1 MKIYSQ
7 ADEEKI
13 RAQARVREWHRSGFL
28 DASQAALIATQ
39 LRVDLR
45 RTNFFLR
52 AVLFVFTAIV
62 VTAAV
67 ALFVTI
73 ANVDSDAFTAATCIV
88 AAIVCLAAAEFL
100 VLSFHFYRFGVEE
113 ALAAATVVLSSVAIG
128 LITPRTG
135 DFRFAAALAVAAFGF
150 LAIYFRFGYVYC
162 AIAAMVCATAVPL
175 PLVVRRPEVTRLLAA
190 VVCAFT
196 FAIARRG
203 RLAHGDE
210 FPGDDYGTIQA
221 AAWAGM
227 YLALNLQVVSVAL
240 YKQDALYWFTY
251 ALTWI
256 LPIIGFW
263 LAIPS
268 KDRPLMSV
276 NIVLSLI
283 TLSTNKSYLHQMR
296 QPWDPI
302 LLGLLLVG
310 CAMIIKRWLANGPN
324 AQRRGFTAVRF
335 LAGDRRAIDF
345 LSTASTALNQSHS
358 QPAPAKPA
366 GPDFGGGR
374 SGGAGASGSF

>member
-7 ADEEKI
+7 DDEEKI
-13 RAQARVREWHRSGFL
+13 RAQTRVREWHRSGFL
-28 DASQAALIATQ
+28 DASQAAQISTE

-52 AVLFVFTAIV
+52 AVLFLFTAIV

-73 ANVDSDAFTAATCIV
+73 ANVDSDAFTATTCIV
-88 AAIVCLAAAEFL
+88 AAIGCFASAHFL
-100 VLSFHFYRFGVEE
+100 IGKFRFYRFGVEE
-113 ALAAATVVLSSVAIG
+113 AFAAATVVLSSVAVG
-128 LITPRTG
+128 LIAPRTG
-135 DFRFAAALAVAAFGF
+135 DFKFAAALAVAAVGF
-150 LAIYFRFGYVYC
+150 LAIYLRFGYVYC
-162 AIAAMVCATAVPL
+162 AVAAMVCATAVPL
-175 PLVVRRPEVTRLLAA
+175 PLVRSAEVTRLLAA

-196 FAIARRG
+196 FGVVRRG
-203 RLAHGDE
+203 RLAHVDE

-221 AAWAGM
+221 AAWGAI
-227 YLALNLQVVSVAL
+227 YLALNLQVLGAS
-240 YKQDALYWFTY
+240 YKQDAFYWLTY

-263 LAIPS
+263 LAIPR
-268 KDRPLMSV
+268 KDRPLMNV
-276 NIVLSLI
+276 NLVLSLI

-310 CAMIIKRWLANGPN
+310 CAMITKRWLANGSN
-324 AQRRGFTAVRF
+324 AQRRGFTAVRL
-335 LAGDRRAIDF
+335 LAGDRRSMDF
-345 LSTASTALNQSHS
+345 LSTASTALHQPHS